1 MRILSS
7 IVLPA
12 VLMLSLPAVSQIAPV
27 SGGMTKG
34 AFSSIR
40 LEGRWGVKVWS
51 NRLLDI
57 SPREFGRCSAHRK
70 HPVVVCGSADGY
82 FRALHK
88 DNGELVW
95 TFKTS
100 AALRAAPA
108 FHGDQVILA
117 AADGCLHTL
126 DVKTGAAIWKKPYC
140 VDNPI
145 WGDPVVTPDIIYF
158 SVLGN
163 QVYAV
168 GREDGKLRFKV
179 QRDRPQAMSS
189 EGISKP
195 VIDGDVLYS
204 AFSDGVLVAS
214 NRFNGRELWHQDL
227 TDDSN
232 GPTDADATPVV
243 KDGVVFS
250 GAFSAGPVALNAS
263 DGTILWKGRRFGV
276 DQPAIFGKLL
286 IVADA
291 EGFVT
296 AFDRADGTEV
306 WTTKLDTPAAWNPI
320 LIQDMLVVGG
330 DRGLWIL
337 RPSDGKVISRTT
349 LPFGV
354 TTEPGVDRLDL
365 YFPAPGGTVNKAALV
380 R

>member
-1 MRILSS
+1 MRILQS

-12 VLMLSLPAVSQIAPV
+12 ILILSLPALAQIPPV
-27 SGGMTKG
+27 SGGMTRG
-34 AFSSIR
+34 AFSSARI
-40 LEGRWGVKVWS
+40 EGRWGVKVWS

-57 SPREFGRCSAHRK
+57 SPREFGRCSAHPK

-88 DNGELVW
+88 DNGELIW

-126 DVKTGAAIWKKPYC
+126 DVRDGSAIWKKPYC

-163 QVYAV
+163 QVYAI
-168 GREDGKLRFKV
+168 GREDGRLRFKV

-189 EGISKP
+189 EGISEP

-232 GPTDADATPVV
+232 GPTDADSTPVV

-250 GAFSAGPVALNAS
+250 GAFSAGPVALKAS

-276 DQPAIFGKLL
+276 DQPVIFGRLL

-296 AFDRADGTEV
+296 AFNRADGTES

-320 LIQDMLVVGG
+320 LVEDMLVVGG
-330 DRGLWIL
+330 DRGLWLL
-337 RPSDGKVISRTT
+337 RPSDGKVLSRTA